1 MNWVLRR
8 LAKTRLLRYLL
19 PRHPWL
25 RERLTRAPDSRA
37 VGVTKLVLKEMEMT
51 CRNDLGR
58 RSFLKSAAVL
68 GGAST
73 VGALPSL
80 AGAQDTPQQTDT
92 PVTTL
97 QNVAFSSE
105 AKHWHLL
112 IWRSIT
118 LRKRH
123 CQNSAQFGAL
133 FHTQDFLEGRR
144 AEAEGRKLVY
154 HGR

>member
-73 VGALPSL
+73 VELCPASL
-80 AGAQDTPQQTDT
+80 ALRIHHNRL
-92 PVTTL
+92 TL
-97 QNVAFSSE
+97 QS
-105 AKHWHLL
+105 
-112 IWRSIT
+112 
-118 LRKRH
+118 
-123 CQNSAQFGAL
+123 
-133 FHTQDFLEGRR
+133 RR
-144 AEAEGRKLVY
+144 FRM
-154 HGR
+154 